1 MSTDPYSS
9 VLNPLVLES
18 AQRFEHI
25 LARAIARLTSL
36 EKWMIVLGVSLAT
49 GIELGTQVAVNVILV
64 DMKGNVAAS
73 QDQIS
78 WVIIVY
84 SAAFFSVLPLT
95 DWFARRLSHRKYIVA
110 SLLLYATGA
119 FGCFLS
125 HSLWELLVA
134 RAIMG
139 LGGGAFLVR
148 GLITLYRFYDPQHR
162 RMALLTFAL
171 FVTSSRALMPVL
183 FGIVTDLGTWN
194 LAFLVLVP
202 LALIAAAFLY
212 ASLPRGIEF
221 DAGPPSVDSFG
232 TACLVTG
239 LIAFQVVMSRGEQD
253 MWFQS
258 GLISFMAIICIL
270 SLAVFVWWD
279 THPANSNPLLNLRVL
294 LADSA
299 LATGIGV
306 AAILGALL
314 AAGLYLL
321 PLFLRQIQGYS
332 ATQTS
337 WFFCVDGF
345 STLLGIIA
353 AVKLMQRLTPRGVVL
368 AGLSANV
375 AANALFVFTL
385 APDTPA
391 LNLCAILV
399 LHGISL
405 GMLLPGVTNV
415 LVGHA
420 HFRYIAFAMT
430 IYYTFR
436 QLGGAIGVA
445 ATVALLDIRETL
457 HSGRL
462 LDTANRLNPIVG
474 DVVRHL
480 GFRLHAQGLPSNVA
494 HEGAFRLFQLM
505 VAKQTSLLAFI
516 DVFWGLALLGL
527 VGIVLVLIFARSGM
541 TKTVPVSG
549 MSQHY

>member
-1 MSTDPYSS
+1 MSTDPYSG

-84 SAAFFSVLPLT
+84 SAAFFSVLPLS
-95 DWFARRLSHRKYIVA
+95 DWFARRLSHRKYLVA

-148 GLITLYRFYDPQHR
+148 GLITLFRFYDPQHR
-162 RMALLTFAL
+162 RMALATFAL

-183 FGIVTDLGTWN
+183 FGTLTDLGTWN

-221 DAGPPSVDSFG
+221 DAGPPNLDSLG

-258 GLISFMAIICIL
+258 NLICFMAIVCIL

-279 THPANSNPLLNLRVL
+279 IHPDNPNPLLNLRVL
-294 LADSA
+294 LADSS
-299 LATGIGV
+299 LASGIGV
-306 AAILGALL
+306 AIILGALL

-321 PLFLRQIQGYS
+321 PLFLRRIQGYS

-345 STLLGIIA
+345 STLLGI
-353 AVKLMQRLTPRGVVL
+353 LMAIKFMPKLTPRGV
-368 AGLSANV
+368 GLLGLCANV
-375 AANALFVFTL
+375 AANLLLVFML

-391 LNLCAILV
+391 LDLCAILV
-399 LHGISL
+399 LHGVSL
-405 GMLLPGVTNV
+405 GMLLPAVTNV

-420 HFRYIAFAMT
+420 HFRYIAFGMT
-430 IYYTFR
+430 IYFTFR

-445 ATVALLDIRETL
+445 ATVALLDIRESL

-462 LDTANRLNPIVG
+462 LDTANRLNPMVR

-480 GFRLHAQGLPSNVA
+480 GFRLYAQGLPLNVA
-494 HEGAFRLFQLM
+494 HEGSFRLFQLM
-505 VAKQTSLLAFI
+505 VAKQTALLAFI

-527 VGIVLVLIFARSGM
+527 VGIVLLLIFGRSGM
-541 TKTVPVSG
+541 TKTVPASAI
-549 MSQHY
+549 SQHY

>member
-1 MSTDPYSS
+1 MSTDRYAG
-9 VLNPLVLES
+9 VLNPLVVES

-36 EKWMIVLGVSLAT
+36 EKWMIVLGISLAT

-95 DWFARRLSHRKYIVA
+95 DWFARRLSHRKYLVA

-134 RAIMG
+134 RAVMG

-148 GLITLYRFYDPQHR
+148 GLITVYRFYDPQHR
-162 RMALLTFAL
+162 RIAMLTCAL

-183 FGIVTDLGTWN
+183 LGAVTDMGTWN

-202 LALIAAAFLY
+202 LALIAAAFLSV
-212 ASLPRGIEF
+212 SLPRGIEF
-221 DAGPPSVDSFG
+221 EAGPTNMDSLG

-258 GLISFMAIICIL
+258 NLICFMAIGCIL
-270 SLAVFVWWD
+270 SLVVFVWWD
-279 THPANSNPLLNLRVL
+279 THPANTNPLLNLRVL

-314 AAGLYLL
+314 ASGLYLL

-345 STLLGIIA
+345 STFLGIVMPIKFIPPLA
-353 AVKLMQRLTPRGVVL
+353 PRGVPPL
-368 AGLSANV
+368 
-375 AANALFVFTL
+375 
-385 APDTPA
+385 
-391 LNLCAILV
+391 
-399 LHGISL
+399 
-405 GMLLPGVTNV
+405 
-415 LVGHA
+415 
-420 HFRYIAFAMT
+420 
-430 IYYTFR
+430 TF
-436 QLGGAIGVA
+436 
-445 ATVALLDIRETL
+445 
-457 HSGRL
+457 SS
-462 LDTANRLNPIVG
+462 
-474 DVVRHL
+474 RHL
-480 GFRLHAQGLPSNVA
+480 RRRCPPPPPRHPCPPRHSQRCDAS
-494 HEGAFRLFQLM
+494 
-505 VAKQTSLLAFI
+505 S
-516 DVFWGLALLGL
+516 
-527 VGIVLVLIFARSGM
+527 FA
-541 TKTVPVSG
+541 P
-549 MSQHY
+549 